1 MENDKKVLQDINNL
15 LNENKRNKKLSAP
28 VDLETMKMRSGE
40 VLVRPAGQL
49 GTDGFSPKAWTIT
62 AVGKGQ
68 NPISAFLAKNKGWS
82 KEEIAKVLNEGTKP
96 LTPEMKKKVKER
108 AFELADKHT
117 NVDEDKVAKILTGM
131 AMSGDDLDDLE
142 ALESELEAMGTN

>member
-1 MENDKKVLQDINNL
+1 MGNDKKVLQDINNL
-15 LNENKRNKKLSAP
+15 LNEDKQNKKLSAP

-62 AVGKGQ
+62 VVGKGQ

-82 KEEIAKVLNEGTKP
+82 KEEIAKVLNEGNVP
-96 LTPEMKKKVKER
+96 LTPEMRKKIKER
-108 AFELADKHT
+108 AFELADKMT
-117 NVDEDKVAKILTGM
+117 NVDQNKVERILTRM
-131 AMSGDDLDDLE
+131 AAEGDSLDDLE
-142 ALESELEAMGTN
+142 ALEQELEAMGTS